1 MNNQL
6 TELQQFFGAYFHQDW
21 ADEHATADEV
31 IDAFLLDSST
41 DVIVTVKKEILE
53 LIISYT
59 NESNFLEKLLHEQ
72 YCYYYYL
79 HEWASGPLWL
89 SHVVSKFENY
99 LFFNK

>member
-21 ADEHATADEV
+21 VDEHATADEV

-41 DVIVTVKKEILE
+41 DVIMAVKEEILE
-53 LIISYT
+53 LIKHYT
-59 NESNFLEKLLHEQ
+59 NESNLLENLLHKQ
-72 YCYYYYL
+72 YCYYYYP

-89 SHVVSKFENY
+89 SHIVRKIENH
-99 LFFNK
+99 LLLIQ